1 MTTVEWWTWSFEKTI
16 REGEKNT
23 VSETRARENTK
34 KETDVKIP
42 MNKKVAEREE
52 KRKESSRFNLQQN
65 LGQKEN
71 LPLSTVDPEDYGMV
85 MWTFWNLSGGT
96 G

>member
-1 MTTVEWWTWSFEKTI
+1 
-16 REGEKNT
+16 
-23 VSETRARENTK
+23 
-34 KETDVKIP
+34 
-42 MNKKVAEREE
+42 MNKKVTEKEE
-52 KRKESSRFNLQQN
+52 KRSEERESSRFNLQQN

-96 G
+96 MSLPTTLNQLDGYVIASLGCPVQTPCITIELSFPI

>member
-42 MNKKVAEREE
+42 MNKKSCRERREE
-52 KRKESSRFNLQQN
+52 KRIIKI
-65 LGQKEN
+65 
-71 LPLSTVDPEDYGMV
+71 
-85 MWTFWNLSGGT
+85 
-96 G
+96 

>member
-23 VSETRARENTK
+23 VSETRARGNTK
-34 KETDVKIP
+34 KETDVKIS

-96 G
+96 R

>member
-1 MTTVEWWTWSFEKTI
+1 
-16 REGEKNT
+16 
-23 VSETRARENTK
+23 
-34 KETDVKIP
+34 
-42 MNKKVAEREE
+42 MNKKVTGKKE
-52 KRKESSRFNLQQN
+52 KRSEERESSRFNLQQN

-96 G
+96 MSLPTTLNQLDGYVIASLGCPVQTPCITIELSFPI